1 MVKKNLVFS
10 GVQPTGNLHL
20 GNYLGALKNFVSLQ
34 KEMECIY
41 CVVDLHAI
49 TTFQNPMELKNNVLE
64 TVASFLATGL
74 DPNKSVIFNQS
85 SVTGHA
91 ELAWIL
97 NCVSRIGWLNRMTQ
111 FKDKAGSDKEKA
123 SVGLYVYPNLMAADI
138 LLYKATHVPVG
149 ADQKQHLELSRDI
162 AQKFNKDFNC
172 KDFFPLPEPLIP
184 KNISRVM
191 SLRDGT
197 KKMSKSEE
205 SDYSRINLKDSPD
218 EITKKIKKAKS
229 DSEEIPD
236 NLKSLENKPE
246 SLNLINIFAE
256 ISKNSLENVLNEMS
270 GKEYSFLKT
279 KLTDLII
286 SEIGPVGQEIN
297 KLLKDKSH
305 LEKVLK
311 KGKEKANII
320 AEENIKNIREK
331 VGLI

>member
-1 MVKKNLVFS
+1 MIKKKLVFS

-34 KEMECIY
+34 KEMKCIY

-49 TTFQNPMELKNNVLE
+49 TTFQKPNDLQNNVLE
-64 TVASFLATGL
+64 TVAGFISTGL
-74 DPNKSVIFNQS
+74 DPNKSIIFNQS
-85 SVTGHA
+85 SVPGHT

-123 SVGLYVYPNLMAADI
+123 SVGLYIYPNLMAADI

-162 AQKFNKDFNC
+162 AQKFNNDFNC
-172 KDFFPLPEPLIP
+172 KDFFPIPEPLIP
-184 KNISRVM
+184 KKVSRVM

-197 KKMSKSEE
+197 KKMSKSEV
-205 SDYSRINLKDSPD
+205 SDLSRINLKDNAD
-218 EITKKIKKAKS
+218 EIIKKIKRAKS
-229 DSEEIPD
+229 DSEPIPE
-236 NLKSLENKPE
+236 NLSNLEKKPE
-246 SLNLINIFAE
+246 ALNLINIYAE
-256 ISKNSLENVLNEMS
+256 MTKKNLEAVLNEVA

-279 KLTDLII
+279 KLSEVLI
-286 SEIGPVGQEIN
+286 SEIVPIGKEIR
-297 KLLKDKSH
+297 KLLDDKAH
-305 LEKVLK
+305 LMQILK

-320 AEENIKNIREK
+320 AEENLKNIREK

>member
-1 MVKKNLVFS
+1 MGNKKLVFS

-34 KEMECIY
+34 NEMECIY

-49 TTFQNPMELKNNVLE
+49 TTFQNPDELKINVLE
-64 TVASFLATGL
+64 TVASFMASGL
-74 DPNKSVIFNQS
+74 NPEKSIIFNQS
-85 SVTGHA
+85 SVSGHA

-97 NCVSRIGWLNRMTQ
+97 NCVSRVGWLNRMTQ

-123 SVGLYVYPNLMAADI
+123 SVGLYIYPNLMAADI

-162 AQKFNKDFNC
+162 AQKFNNDFSC

-184 KNISRVM
+184 KNVSRVM
-191 SLRDGT
+191 SLRDGS

-205 SDYSRINLKDSPD
+205 SDYSRINLKDSAD
-218 EITKKIKKAKS
+218 EIIKKIKKAKS
-229 DSEEIPD
+229 DSDSIPD
-236 NLKSLENKPE
+236 NLKALEKKSE
-246 SLNLINIFAE
+246 ALNLLTIYSE
-256 ISKNSLENVLNEMS
+256 LSKKNLESVLNEMS
-270 GKEYSFLKT
+270 GKDYSFLKT
-279 KLTDLII
+279 KLAEII
-286 SEIGPVGQEIN
+286 IEEITPVGKEIK
-297 KLLKDKSH
+297 KLLNDKSH
-305 LEKVLK
+305 LTKVLK
-311 KGKEKANII
+311 KGKQKANII

>member
-1 MVKKNLVFS
+1 MINKKLVFS

-20 GNYLGALKNFVSLQ
+20 GNYLGALKNFTSLQ

-49 TTFQNPMELKNNVLE
+49 TIYQKPSELLENVFK
-64 TVASFLATGL
+64 TVASFLAAGL
-74 DPNKSVIFNQS
+74 DPNKSIIFNQS
-85 SVTGHA
+85 AVSGHS

-123 SVGLYVYPNLMAADI
+123 SVGLYIYPNLMAADI

-162 AQKFNKDFNC
+162 AQKFNNDFKCEN
-172 KDFFPLPEPLIP
+172 FFPLPEPLIS

-205 SDYSRINLKDSPD
+205 SDYSRINLRDSAD
-218 EITKKIKKAKS
+218 EINKKIKKAKS
-229 DSEEIPD
+229 DSEPIPD
-236 NLKSLENKPE
+236 NLKSLEKKPE
-246 SLNLINIFAE
+246 ALNLLTIYSE
-256 ISKNSLENVLNEMS
+256 LSKNNLEKTLQDMA
-270 GKEYSFLKT
+270 GKEYSFLKN
-279 KLTDLII
+279 KLTEILVNEITPVA
-286 SEIGPVGQEIN
+286 SEIK
-297 KLLKDKSH
+297 KLLDDKSH
-305 LEKVLK
+305 LKQILK
-311 KGKEKANII
+311 NGSEKANII
-320 AEENIKNIREK
+320 AEENLKKIRDI
-331 VGLI
+331 VGLL